1 MEEEMTLPPGRFGY
15 WPIPERPKLEWPD
28 GSRVAFWVAPNVEHY
43 EYTPLQRPDAPD
55 IPDYAVKDYGNRAG
69 FWRMYDV
76 LNNYDIRATA
86 CLNLATLEHFPEVKQ
101 AMIDA
106 DWVYMAHGVYNTRPI
121 YGYTVEQERA
131 YWQDFLET
139 VEKHT
144 GKRVKGRLGGG
155 GGYTENTDDLMAE
168 AGLLYHTSW
177 IIDDQPLPLKVKGG
191 ERFCYVPYT
200 GQVNDA
206 GVLAIR
212 EADYFC
218 EMIKRQFDTLYREG
232 AESGRVMCISLHPYR
247 IGRPDAARYLDE
259 ALDYVLSH
267 EGVWNTTADDIAEY
281 YLANYHDDHVRLID
295 EFNAP
300 QG

>member
-1 MEEEMTLPPGRFGY
+1 
-15 WPIPERPKLEWPD
+15 
-28 GSRVAFWVAPNVEHY
+28 VEHY
-43 EYTPLQRPDAPD
+43 EYTPLQRPDDPD

-106 DWVYMAHGVYNTRPI
+106 DWVYMAHGVHNTRPI

-168 AGLLYHTSW
+168 AGLLYHMSW
-177 IIDDQPLPLKVKGG
+177 ITDDQPSPLKVKGG
-191 ERFCYVPYT
+191 ERFCYCPT
-200 GQVNDA
+200 P
-206 GVLAIR
+206 
-212 EADYFC
+212 
-218 EMIKRQFDTLYREG
+218 
-232 AESGRVMCISLHPYR
+232 GRSTMPAYSPSA
-247 IGRPDAARYLDE
+247 RPTTSAR
-259 ALDYVLSH
+259 
-267 EGVWNTTADDIAEY
+267 
-281 YLANYHDDHVRLID
+281 
-295 EFNAP
+295 
-300 QG
+300 